1 MSFYLF
7 YDIIYIGDY
16 MIIENNV
23 TNILEIKKSKFITL
37 LIKID
42 DSNDVDKYLDNIKKE
57 YKDATHYCY
66 AYVIGNKEKANDDGE
81 PSGTAGIPILN
92 VLKRNNLN
100 NILCVVIRYF
110 GGIKLGAGGLL
121 RAYSNSVSEA
131 LKVSNIIEYVPTL
144 KIKIVFKYDN
154 LNTINNL
161 LINSNIIYKEF
172 DINITYEVVL
182 TETEYNNII
191 DNLKNNSIEIKNVL

>member
-1 MSFYLF
+1 MYTIKS
-7 YDIIYIGDY
+7 DINNT
-16 MIIENNV
+16 II
-23 TNILEIKKSKFITL
+23 IKNSKFICCL
-37 LIKID
+37 YKVAD
-42 DSNDVDKYLDNIKKE
+42 IKKIE
-57 YKDATHYCY
+57 YYLKEIRNIYKDATHYCY

-92 VLKRNNLN
+92 VLKRNSLN

-172 DINITYEVVL
+172 DVNITYEVII
-182 TETEYNNII
+182 TETEYTNII
-191 DNLKNNSIEIKNVL
+191 DNLNSNCIEINTI

>member
-1 MSFYLF
+1 
-7 YDIIYIGDY
+7 
-16 MIIENNV
+16 MIIDENITSELIINKSRFITYLYKV
-23 TNILEIKKSKFITL
+23 KSKEEIE
-37 LIKID
+37 
-42 DSNDVDKYLDNIKKE
+42 NYLTNLKKE

-92 VLKRNNLN
+92 VLKRNSLN

-172 DINITYEVVL
+172 DVNITYEVII
-182 TETEYNNII
+182 TETEYTNII
-191 DNLKNNSIEIKNVL
+191 DNLNSNCIEINTI

>member
-16 MIIENNV
+16 MIIENNI

-42 DSNDVDKYLDNIKKE
+42 NSNDVDDYLDNIKKE

-92 VLKRNNLN
+92 VLKRNSLN

-172 DINITYEVVL
+172 DVNITYEVII
-182 TETEYNNII
+182 TETEYTNII
-191 DNLKNNSIEIKNVL
+191 DNLNSNCIEINTI

>member
-1 MSFYLF
+1 
-7 YDIIYIGDY
+7 

-37 LIKID
+37 LIKIED
-42 DSNDVDKYLDNIKKE
+42 INNVDKYLNDIKKE

-66 AYVIGNKEKANDDGE
+66 AYIIGNKEKASDDGE
-81 PSGTAGIPILN
+81 PSGTAGLPILN

-131 LKVSNIIEYVPTL
+131 LKVSNIIKYVPTL

-172 DINITYEVVL
+172 DVNITYEVIL

-191 DNLKNNSIEIKNVL
+191 DNLKNNSIVIKNVL